1 MASALQVVYMH
12 DRKVLKRESMQV
24 AHWHQ
29 EKRGLAP
36 QERLRLRL
44 DDRPYLF
51 SGFNPAAQEIIRLFR
66 SEGESVC
73 NRPTGSNFRRLLT
86 RKLEQADE
94 RPQMA
99 ESCQLILM
107 GLSDCFSSKSGSAP
121 ISRILLRHLRAM
133 TAIPL
138 GRTLPHASSTLPAG
152 SAGHTS
158 TPAYLGLLQVE
169 IARFTLHKL
178 PCADSSLLL

>member
-1 MASALQVVYMH
+1 MLMTWH
-12 DRKVLKRESMQV
+12 QV
-24 AHWHQ
+24 A
-29 EKRGLAP
+29 KRIIAGP
-36 QERLRLRL
+36 Q
-44 DDRPYLF
+44 F
-51 SGFNPAAQEIIRLFR
+51 SKF
-66 SEGESVC
+66 
-73 NRPTGSNFRRLLT
+73 T
-86 RKLEQADE
+86 R
-94 RPQMA
+94 
-99 ESCQLILM
+99 
-107 GLSDCFSSKSGSAP
+107 SKSGSAP

-169 IARFTLHKL
+169 IARFTLRKL